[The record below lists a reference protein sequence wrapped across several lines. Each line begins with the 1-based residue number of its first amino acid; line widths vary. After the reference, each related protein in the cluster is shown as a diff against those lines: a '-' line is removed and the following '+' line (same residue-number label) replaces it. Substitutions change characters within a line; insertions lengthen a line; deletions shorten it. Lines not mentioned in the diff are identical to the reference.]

1 MTLSEFLIELRN
13 RDGIAIKFS
22 HTGYLVTR
30 HGRTLDRFGQHTHAN
45 ADTKSM
51 RIRKVGNMFRAIAAA
66 SVHMSPVMLAQVGE
80 LMKHLGETQRRYA
93 QAEERV

>member
-1 MTLSEFLIELRN
+1 MTLTDFLTELRN

-30 HGRTLDRFGQHTHAN
+30 NGKTLERFGQHTHVKP
-45 ADTKSM
+45 DTKSL

-66 SVHMSPVMLAQVGE
+66 SIHMSPHMLGHVGE
-80 LMKHLGETQRRYA
+80 LMKHLGETQRKYA
-93 QAEERV
+93 EGERV